1 MSKFWILGVISAA
14 ALFPGAAGSAVVVA
28 PDASNEGEQIQTER
42 TCKLV
47 PSVSGRYQVEFCS
60 SSEPAGEGGD
70 DWDHPDGRSLDPDEA
85 EEYLD
90 GIHSRP
96 M

>member
-1 MSKFWILGVISAA
+1 MSKLWILGAISVA
-14 ALFPGAAGSAVVVA
+14 ALFPGAAGSAAVVA
-28 PDASNEGEQIQTER
+28 PDASNEGEQIQIER

-47 PSVSGRYQVEFCS
+47 PSASGRYQVEFCS
-60 SSEPAGEGGD
+60 SSEPVGEGGD
-70 DWDHPDGRSLDPDEA
+70 DRDDPDGRSLDPDQA